1 MKDSNC
7 NLHPLWDEAV
17 RRAEADEAPPID
29 VRAGVRLAL
38 EAELKPEALQLAWD
52 EALAMWFGGMRLR
65 VLYATV
71 AACLVAAAVLY
82 PGGQLSDPDDGS
94 LDEVSAFMDSG
105 DWSEWL

>member
-7 NLHPLWDEAV
+7 NLHPVWDEAV
-17 RRAEADEAPPID
+17 RRAEVDEAPPID

-38 EAELKPEALQLAWD
+38 EAELKAESLPLAW
-52 EALAMWFGGMRLR
+52 EETLSMWFGGMKLR

-71 AACLVAAAVLY
+71 AACLVAAVFLY
-82 PGGQLSDPDDGS
+82 PGGRLSDLEDGS
-94 LDEVSAFMDSG
+94 LDEVSAFIDSG